1 MLHPLQQYTNI
12 EHFVIIRYIHRLPLI
27 TWVSGFANRMMV
39 SAFGHLATCLDSN
52 IIRYMLLTIA
62 ANATS
67 GFSSEVELQSRA
79 FELLDQDSMIP
90 HFLL

>member
-52 IIRYMLLTIA
+52 ISRYMLLTIA

-79 FELLDQDSMIP
+79 FELLGQDSMIP

>member
-1 MLHPLQQYTNI
+1 
-12 EHFVIIRYIHRLPLI
+12 
-27 TWVSGFANRMMV
+27 MV

-90 HFLL
+90 HFLLWGCSETVSRSQLGKE